1 MCYLRPF
8 FLCFVFVWKK
18 RLVCKKMD
26 SYGVLS
32 AKLFCYD
39 LKRAKRRWLRTEFGK
54 LLLVLEIRGRLREG
68 AGTGAH
74 RNKVLGK
81 IRTQ

>member
-1 MCYLRPF
+1 MCT
-8 FLCFVFVWKK
+8 KI
-18 RLVCKKMD
+18 D
-26 SYGVLS
+26 THGVLS
-32 AKLFCYD
+32 AKLFRYD

-54 LLLVLEIRGRLREG
+54 LLLVLEIREGRLREG

-74 RNKVLGK
+74 RNKALGN